1 MYRNVKVDAGQL
13 SYAQNISIGPHVLQ
27 ADEAAD
33 VGGNDAGPNPY
44 ELLLA
49 ALGSC
54 ASITV
59 RMYSERKQWPLQ
71 GVYVDLSWA
80 RVHAEDCAECET
92 EERMVEG
99 IEMEISFLGD
109 LSDDQRKRLFEIANK
124 CPVHRTLSSQV
135 QISTRLATASF

>member
-1 MYRNVKVDAGQL
+1 MSRNVSVDAGPL
-13 SYAQNISIGPHVLQ
+13 RYAQTISVGPHVLQ
-27 ADEAAD
+27 ADEPVE

-71 GVYVDLSWA
+71 GVHVGLSWA
-80 RVHAEDCAECET
+80 RVHAEDCAEFDT
-92 EERMVEG
+92 EVRMVDG

-109 LSDDQRKRLFEIANK
+109 LSDDQRQRLLEIANK

-135 QISTRLATASF
+135 QIRARLARPSL

>member
-1 MYRNVKVDAGQL
+1 MYRNVSVDAGQL
-13 SYAQNISIGPHVLQ
+13 RYAQNISVGPHVLQ
-27 ADEAAD
+27 ADEPVE

-71 GVYVDLSWA
+71 RVHVDLSWA
-80 RVHAEDCAECET
+80 RVHAEDCAECDT
-92 EERMVEG
+92 EVRMVDG

-109 LSDDQRKRLFEIANK
+109 LSEDQQKRLFEIANK

-135 QISTRLATASF
+135 QIHARLANASL